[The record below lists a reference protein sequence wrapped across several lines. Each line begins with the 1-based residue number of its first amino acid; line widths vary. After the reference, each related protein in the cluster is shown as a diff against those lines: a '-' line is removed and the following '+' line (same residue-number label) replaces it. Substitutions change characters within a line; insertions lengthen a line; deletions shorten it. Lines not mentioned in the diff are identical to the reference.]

1 MGGAGLKKAW
11 IPSPRARG
19 CTLYGSGMP
28 ALQAFERVDVPE
40 DMRQRDVRVAV
51 SDNVMF
57 FDAT

>member
-1 MGGAGLKKAW
+1 
-11 IPSPRARG
+11 
-19 CTLYGSGMP
+19 MP

>member
-1 MGGAGLKKAW
+1 MDPIAAGARLHPVWFRHA
-11 IPSPRARG
+11 
-19 CTLYGSGMP
+19 CTSSLR
-28 ALQAFERVDVPE
+28 RVDVPE